1 MRVSY
6 SVLVAVGLLALLG
19 GGCGGV
25 AAPLRVGQQAPE
37 FSLPTLDGG
46 ELSSS
51 SLLGGEPIILNFWA
65 TWCQP
70 CLKEIPELKEMAANP
85 EVRVVGI
92 ALDEEGVRAVKP
104 FVEHHG
110 LDYTMVLGNQEVF
123 QRFSGFSI
131 PFTLVLDPSWKIVN
145 IHRGPASCEELE
157 ADLALIANRPAVE
170 GA

>member
-1 MRVSY
+1 MKSSY
-6 SVLVAVGLLALLG
+6 RTLAAVLVLALFG
-19 GGCGGV
+19 GGCGGGV

-46 ELSSS
+46 ELHSS
-51 SLLGGEPIILNFWA
+51 SLHGGEPVILNFWA

-70 CLKEIPELKEMAANP
+70 CMKEIPELKEMAANP
-85 EVRVVGI
+85 EVHVVGI
-92 ALDEEGVRAVKP
+92 ALDEEGARAVKP
-104 FVEHHG
+104 FVDHHG
-110 LDYTMVLGNQEVF
+110 LDYTIVLGNQEVF

-145 IHRGPASCEELE
+145 IHRGPASREDLD
-157 ADLALIANRPAVE
+157 ADLALISKVE